1 MEEPV
6 LMAWDP
12 THVIAFQGFM
22 ATDASKVKVNCD
34 VIFFNPF
41 DVKCFHLQ
49 CLCLT
54 IGLQCTEKGERF
66 PWVLIFLLVT

>member
-6 LMAWDP
+6 SMEWDP

-41 DVKCFHLQ
+41 DGSICNVS
-49 CLCLT
+49 T
-54 IGLQCTEKGERF
+54 S
-66 PWVLIFLLVT
+66 P